1 MEPHPRTT
9 TPRCRDSGTRR
20 FWIVWIAAAVGSV
33 MAACGLAIPSG
44 DLPQVEQRWV
54 VTALETSIGV
64 GELINPQQA
73 PATQQVVAAR
83 VQQNSNGGAPGCS
96 PSSVRARIGFENEQ
110 VVVSD
115 GGVTLECSLR
125 DLCRSCRPGRQSKP
139 AFSLRQEENIPLP
152 DRDDLTVK
160 SVSVTGG
167 SVVVSLRHDLGLVLL
182 RPGELDVEVW
192 SRGDDETDPVKLRE
206 FSLDRDLAGSTPIT
220 YAHDFSR
227 DPATIVGGIR
237 LVVAVDAPADPGSIV
252 DIDLSETM
260 QAEITVN
267 ELTVS
272 AAGVVIDKELE
283 LDPEPLTVDEDTVSE
298 IVDRVRGRVAITV
311 AFTNPFPIAVQGT
324 FDLGDAVALTDE
336 QKSISVRPGTAEEP
350 VTTTKEVTL
359 TRAQL
364 RAFLERGIFSFG
376 GRVSTDDVV
385 TLHTD
390 KEIRVTISVDVSLV
404 TEPEE
409 A

>member
-1 MEPHPRTT
+1 MDAGKPNGAKQLLITA
-9 TPRCRDSGTRR
+9 
-20 FWIVWIAAAVGSV
+20 VAACSATV
-33 MAACGLAIPSG
+33 AACGLAIPSG

-64 GELINPQQA
+64 GELINPPQA
-73 PATQQVVAAR
+73 PATQQVVAAPVR
-83 VQQNSNGGAPGCS
+83 RNSNGGAPGCS
-96 PSSVRARIGFENEQ
+96 PSIVRARIGFENEQ

-115 GGVTLECSLR
+115 GEATLECSLR
-125 DLCRSCRPGRQSKP
+125 DLCRSCSPGRQSKP
-139 AFSLRQEENIPLP
+139 AFSLRQEENVPLP

-167 SVVVSLRHDLGLVLL
+167 SVVVSLRHDLDFVLL
-182 RPGELDVEVW
+182 KPGEVDIEVW

-227 DPATIVGGIR
+227 DPATIVGGIT
-237 LVVAVDAPADPGSIV
+237 LVVDVDAPADPGTIV

-260 QAEITVN
+260 SAELAVN

-283 LDPEPLTVDEDTVSE
+283 LDPEPLNVDEGTVSE
-298 IVDRVRGRVAITV
+298 IADRVRGRVAITV

-324 FDLGDAVALTDE
+324 FDLGDAVPLTDA
-336 QKSISVRPGTAEEP
+336 QKSISVRPGTAAEP
-350 VTTTKEVTL
+350 VTSTKEVTL

-364 RAFLERGIFSFG
+364 RAFLERGVFSFG

-390 KEIRVTISVDVSLV
+390 KEIRVSISVDVSLV